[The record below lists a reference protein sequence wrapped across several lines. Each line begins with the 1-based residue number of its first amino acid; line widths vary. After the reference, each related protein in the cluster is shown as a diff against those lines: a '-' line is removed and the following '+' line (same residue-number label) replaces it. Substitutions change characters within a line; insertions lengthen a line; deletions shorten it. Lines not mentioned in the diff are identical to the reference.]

1 MGAGRSTERVM
12 VVADV
17 AARLGVVTFLVVV
30 AAKMLDRETGSDGLP
45 DVFLVPLGAYAAWNS
60 R

>member
-1 MGAGRSTERVM
+1 M